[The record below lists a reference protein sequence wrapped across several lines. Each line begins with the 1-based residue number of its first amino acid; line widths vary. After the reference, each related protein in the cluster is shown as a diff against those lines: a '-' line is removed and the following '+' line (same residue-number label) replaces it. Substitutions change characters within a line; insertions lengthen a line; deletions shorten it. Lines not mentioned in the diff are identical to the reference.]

1 MCGQLFLTR
10 IPFNAGFMTAK
21 HNFWQTGWLICGG
34 LLCLALLVGRI
45 SYPALGV
52 CFICPTHG
60 VAAALLLVL
69 GYRFWPFLLP
79 ALILLPLLDGQPL
92 PVVAGKSITS
102 LATIFLATHLFHS
115 LAIRGRL
122 RLRGALQLLLS
133 GLVLA
138 VLTVGLS
145 SLMQLWVKGF
155 PHVGLTGYKLFS
167 GWMAEV
173 LGYLVAFPLVMLWHE
188 GGVAVWRKRS
198 LELGIALAGSVV
210 GAWLLFRSHGVDA
223 GGWHFLLFPMMIWIA
238 LRLGQGGVALVTLA
252 LALCLGPVFAQM
264 PGATALPSQLLLLNL
279 AATGLLLAALSEEET
294 SATRE
299 IASERHTL
307 NAILNA
313 LPAHIYLE
321 NTEGSLVY
329 VNQAF
334 ARLAGCQA
342 DELTNTSS
350 APIRKK
356 LGLPEIP
363 PAADGKDFECT
374 LNAGADSRTLVCNSL
389 TLCDDQGTHYGD
401 CFMAT
406 DITDR
411 LASEQQLRL
420 AAQVFES
427 ASEGIVMTDA
437 RGKINAVNPAFSRI
451 TGFAA
456 EEAIGKTCNA
466 FRHIEHGTSLKR
478 EIRTRLRNDGMW
490 QGELPGRR
498 KNGEVYPAWG
508 SLCGVRDED
517 GRLTHYVAVFSDFTA
532 RKEVEDRLQFLAQR
546 DPLTLLHNR
555 SALQGKLDTALAS
568 AKHARERVALFFID
582 LDRFKVIND
591 SLGHAV
597 GDELLQVVALRLR
610 FCLKER
616 DFIVRF
622 GGDEFTVIIEDAP
635 SDDDLAVIAE
645 RIIADIAR
653 PCIVRGHELFVT
665 CSIGIS
671 RFPGDAQDATALMR
685 MADMA
690 MYRAKD
696 QGKNTFQFHA
706 NDISAQ
712 VSARNHLE
720 GHLRSA
726 LGRNQFVLYFQ
737 PLYDLA
743 GEDYYGVE
751 ALVRWHHPELGMV
764 PPASFIPLAEESGL
778 IEALGTWVI
787 HEACRQIREWLDVGI
802 DPRQVSVNLSPRQ
815 FQRGKLVDT
824 VQHALDNAGLPPERL
839 TLEITESII
848 MHNPDEAREILTELR
863 QMGVRVAIDDF
874 GSGYSSLAYLKL
886 FPLDSLK
893 IDRAFIS
900 PLPDDG
906 NSAAIVEAI
915 VAMSRKLKLAV
926 VAEGVETAEQ
936 SSFLRSI
943 GCDVAQG
950 YLYSRPLPADKLP
963 AALKTLDFPI

>member
-1 MCGQLFLTR
+1 MCGPQFLTR

-21 HNFWQTGWLICGG
+21 HNYWQTGWLICAG
-34 LLCLALLVGRI
+34 LLCLALLIGRI
-45 SYPALGV
+45 NYAVQSA
-52 CFICPTHG
+52 CFICPVHG
-60 VAAALLLVL
+60 LAAALLLSL

-79 ALILLPLLDGQPL
+79 ALILMPLFDGLSLPM
-92 PVVAGKSITS
+92 AAAKSVIS
-102 LATIFLATHLFHS
+102 LATIFLAAHLFRG
-115 LAIRGRL
+115 LPLRGRL
-122 RLRGALQLLLS
+122 RLRGALQLLLLS

-138 VLTVGLS
+138 VLSVGLS
-145 SLMQLWVKGF
+145 ALLQVLVKGF
-155 PHVGLTGYKLFS
+155 QNAGLTGYKLFS
-167 GWMAEV
+167 SWMAEV
-173 LGYLVAFPLVMLWHE
+173 LGYLVALPLVLLWRE
-188 GGVAVWRKRS
+188 GRGAVWRKRG
-198 LELGIALAGSVV
+198 LELAIALLVSVAGA
-210 GAWLLFRSHGVDA
+210 GLLFHSRGANLD
-223 GGWHFLLFPMMIWIA
+223 GWHFLLFPMMIWIS
-238 LRLGQGGVALVTLA
+238 LRLGQGGVAWATLVLA
-252 LALCLGPVFAQM
+252 LSVGPVFAQM
-264 PGATALPSQLLLLNL
+264 PGAAALPSQLLLLNL

-294 SATRE
+294 STTRE

-307 NAILNA
+307 DAILNA
-313 LPAHIYLE
+313 LPIHISLE
-321 NTEGSLVY
+321 NTEGNLVY

-342 DELTNTSS
+342 EKLIHTPS
-350 APIRKK
+350 APIRQK
-356 LGLPEIP
+356 LGLPGVAS
-363 PAADGKDFECT
+363 AARENFEHT

-466 FRHIEHGTSLKR
+466 FRHIEQGTSLKR
-478 EIRTRLRNDGMW
+478 DIRTRLRSDGMW

-508 SLCGVRDED
+508 SLCGVRDEE

-555 SALQGKLDTALAS
+555 SALQGKLDAALAS
-568 AKHARERVALFFID
+568 AQHAQERVALFFID

-635 SDDDLAVIAE
+635 SDADLAVIAE
-645 RIIADIAR
+645 RIISEIAR
-653 PCIVRGHELFVT
+653 PCIVRGQELFVT

-671 RFPGDAQDATALMR
+671 RYPGDGTDATALMR

-824 VQHALDNAGLPPERL
+824 VQQALDNAGLPPERL

-848 MHNPDEAREILTELR
+848 MQNPDEAREILTELR